1 VHLVRVN
8 EAAEQE
14 GIVVYV
20 QGGVRVVDLADC
32 DRLAAAAAG

>member
-1 VHLVRVN
+1 MVRVI

-20 QGGVRVVDLADC
+20 QGGVRVVDLA
-32 DRLAAAAAG
+32 RWGALTMRQ